1 MKMKMKAVPVYLSIF
16 YAGVI
21 SFTTTA
27 DEYSGAT
34 LALCEKV
41 KSCAL
46 EQMGQQEITPEVRQM
61 MQPMLDNMCSQMAV
75 EVEEVASGHAL
86 YKPALAC
93 MKSMAALSCADM
105 QSQDGP
111 HTEACKEYEALA
123 EKYSSP

>member
-1 MKMKMKAVPVYLSIF
+1 MKAIAVYLTII
-16 YAGVI
+16 YGAI
-21 SFTTTA
+21 LSFSTTA
-27 DEYSGAT
+27 DEYSDAT

-46 EQMGQQEITPEVRQM
+46 EQMGQQEITPEIRQM

-75 EVEEVASGHAL
+75 EIEEVASGHAM

-93 MKSMAALSCADM
+93 MQSMAAISCSDM

-111 HTEACKEYEALA
+111 QTAACKEYEALA